1 VIRETKQTLDWA
13 LSLHRAG
20 RLNEA
25 EGFYRK
31 ILAREPDHAESLHL
45 LGVIAYQGGHHE
57 AAVDLIGKA
66 IRRNDGVAD
75 FHCNIGNAL
84 QALGRLC
91 EAEAHYR
98 RAIELN
104 PHHADTHNNLGNAL
118 LQQGKLDEA
127 KAQFRRALTL
137 RPGYAEAHYN
147 LANAFMAGGH
157 MEDAVRHYRQA
168 IALKPNF
175 TAAHDKLGR
184 ALTKPVAGVEHSEPR
199 GAQHWF
205 DQGLALQKAKKPSDA
220 IAAYLRAQEID
231 PDYPHLRNNL
241 AAAYIDLGQE
251 RKAIETLEDLI
262 DTGRADGLV
271 FINLALAYGR
281 IFEPERS
288 VAISQRA
295 IAADPS
301 NPHAHSNCGRT
312 LMELQRWDDAN
323 AMFERALAIDRNRVD
338 ARWNLAM
345 LQLMRGDYARG
356 WANHEARWE
365 GSGELNHG
373 PHGRLP
379 QPLWQGEPLAGK
391 TLFVWGEQGLG
402 DALQFARYVP
412 IIAERVKSEGGRM
425 LYCCFRPLLPL
436 FRRSFADCV
445 ETILPDNV
453 HPMPAFDL
461 HCPLMSLP
469 LRLGTRLETVPARTP
484 YLAVNEQKVAQ
495 WRAKLAGEQR
505 LKVALVW
512 SGSAT
517 HQRNPYRAV
526 SLKAYAD
533 TFRQLRNVAFFSLQ
547 FDAGQEIRE
556 ARAGGF
562 DITDHTP
569 ELHDFDD
576 SAAYL
581 RNMDLL
587 ITVCTSTAHL
597 AGAIAARAWLLL
609 DVNPHW
615 VWLIDRSDSPW
626 YPTLTL
632 YRQRAYREWA
642 PVMLRLQADLATLA
656 QQHRSH

>member
-1 VIRETKQTLDWA
+1 VICETKQTLDWA

-25 EGFYRK
+25 EGLYRQ
-31 ILAREPDHAESLHL
+31 ILAREPEHAESLHL
-45 LGVIAYQGGHHE
+45 LGVIAHQGGHNE

-66 IRRNDGVAD
+66 IARNDGVAD

-84 QALGRLC
+84 QALGRFC
-91 EAEAHYR
+91 EAVAHYR
-98 RAIELN
+98 RAIALN
-104 PHHADTHNNLGNAL
+104 SDHADSHNNLGNAL
-118 LQQGKLDEA
+118 IQQGKQDEA
-127 KAQFRRALTL
+127 QEQFRCALAL

-147 LANAFMAGGH
+147 LANALMASGH
-157 MEDAVRHYRQA
+157 VDDAVGHYRQA

-175 TAAHDKLGR
+175 TAAHRNLDH
-184 ALTKPVAGVEHSEPR
+184 ALAKPVARVDQSKTG

-205 DQGLALQKAKKPSDA
+205 EQGLALQKAKKLSDA
-220 IAAYLRAQEID
+220 IAAYLHAQEID
-231 PDYPHLRNNL
+231 PDYPYLRNNL
-241 AAAYIDLGQE
+241 AAAYVDLGQE
-251 RKAIETLEDLI
+251 CKAIETLEELI
-262 DTGRADGLV
+262 GTGRADGLA

-281 IFEPERS
+281 IFEPQRS
-288 VAISQRA
+288 VEISQRA
-295 IAADPS
+295 IAADPR
-301 NPHAHSNCGRT
+301 NPHAYSNCGRT

-323 AMFERALAIDRNRVD
+323 AMFERALAIDPNRVD

-356 WANHEARWE
+356 WANHEVRWE
-365 GSGELNHG
+365 GSGELNYR
-373 PHGRLP
+373 PHGGLP
-379 QPLWQGEPLAGK
+379 QPLWQGQPLAGK
-391 TLFVWGEQGLG
+391 SLFVWGEQGLG

-445 ETILPDNV
+445 DTILPDDV
-453 HPMPAFDL
+453 RPMPVFDF

-469 LRLGTRLETVPARTP
+469 LRFGTRLETVPGRTP
-484 YLAVNEQKVAQ
+484 YLAVDEQKVAQ

-533 TFRQLRNVAFFSLQ
+533 AFRQLSNVAFFSLQ

-562 DITDHTP
+562 DITDHTF
-569 ELHDFDD
+569 ELRNFDD

-632 YRQRAYREWA
+632 FRQRAYREWA
-642 PVMLRLQADLATLA
+642 PVMARVQADLAMLV
-656 QQHRSH
+656 QRHRPN